1 MVSLNQF
8 NNLFFTSYKIPKPIN
23 QPNMK
28 NIILEQ
34 LIYEVETWKRL
45 IVFIKNENLMRINRL
60 NDIIKSNNDKNILF
74 KIENFQIQF
83 MMLEEIYFVLND
95 EVVEQNKCLMMAH
108 NQENEI
114 DIILLI
120 KQQQENR
127 LNMEKLINK
136 INKIK
141 ADFFQEF
148 SEKLYEFC

>member
-1 MVSLNQF
+1 
-8 NNLFFTSYKIPKPIN
+8 
-23 QPNMK
+23 MK

-60 NDIIKSNNDKNILF
+60 NEIIKSNDDKNILN
-74 KIENFQIQF
+74 KIENFQVQF
-83 MMLEEIYFVLND
+83 LTLEEIFYILNN
-95 EVVEQNKCLMMAH
+95 EVAVQGNRLMLVH
-108 NQENEI
+108 KKEYEI

-120 KQQQENR
+120 KQQQDIR

-141 ADFFQEF
+141 SDFFQEF
-148 SEKLYEFC
+148 SEKLYQLS

>member
-1 MVSLNQF
+1 
-8 NNLFFTSYKIPKPIN
+8 
-23 QPNMK
+23 MK
-28 NIILEQ
+28 NIIIEQ
-34 LIYEVETWKRL
+34 LIYEVDTWKRL

-95 EVVEQNKCLMMAH
+95 EVVEQYNLLKLVQK
-108 NQENEI
+108 QEYEI

>member
-1 MVSLNQF
+1 MIEN
-8 NNLFFTSYKIPKPIN
+8 TKPIKLSI
-23 QPNMK
+23 MK
-28 NIILEQ
+28 NIIIEQ

-74 KIENFQIQF
+74 KIENFQVQF
-83 MMLEEIYFVLND
+83 LTLEEIYFVLND
-95 EVVEQNKCLMMAH
+95 EVVEQQNRLMLVYKK
-108 NQENEI
+108 EYEI

-120 KQQQENR
+120 KEQQDIR
-127 LNMEKLINK
+127 LNIETLINK

-148 SEKLYEFC
+148 SEKLYQSC

>member
-1 MVSLNQF
+1 
-8 NNLFFTSYKIPKPIN
+8 
-23 QPNMK
+23 MK
-28 NIILEQ
+28 NIIIEQ

-74 KIENFQIQF
+74 KIENFQVQF
-83 MMLEEIYFVLND
+83 LTLEEIYFVLND
-95 EVVEQNKCLMMAH
+95 EVLEQQNLLMLVQK
-108 NQENEI
+108 NEYEI

-120 KQQQENR
+120 KQQQVIRFNI
-127 LNMEKLINK
+127 EKLINK

-148 SEKLYEFC
+148 SEKLYQSC

>member
-1 MVSLNQF
+1 
-8 NNLFFTSYKIPKPIN
+8 
-23 QPNMK
+23 MK
-28 NIILEQ
+28 NIIIEQ

-74 KIENFQIQF
+74 KIENFQVQF
-83 MMLEEIYFVLND
+83 LTLEEIYFVLND
-95 EVVEQNKCLMMAH
+95 EVVEQQNRLMLVYKK
-108 NQENEI
+108 EYEI

-120 KQQQENR
+120 KEQQDIR
-127 LNMEKLINK
+127 LNIETLINK

-148 SEKLYEFC
+148 SEKLYQSC

>member
-1 MVSLNQF
+1 MIEN
-8 NNLFFTSYKIPKPIN
+8 TKPIKLSI
-23 QPNMK
+23 MK
-28 NIILEQ
+28 NIIIEQ

-60 NDIIKSNNDKNILF
+60 NDIIKSNDDKNILL
-74 KIENFQIQF
+74 KIENFQVQF
-83 MMLEEIYFVLND
+83 LTLEEIYFVLND
-95 EVVEQNKCLMMAH
+95 EVIEQQNRLMLIH
-108 NQENEI
+108 KKEYDI

-120 KQQQENR
+120 KEQQDIR

-148 SEKLYEFC
+148 SEKLYQSF

>member
-1 MVSLNQF
+1 
-8 NNLFFTSYKIPKPIN
+8 
-23 QPNMK
+23 MK

>member
-1 MVSLNQF
+1 
-8 NNLFFTSYKIPKPIN
+8 
-23 QPNMK
+23 MK

-60 NDIIKSNNDKNILF
+60 NEIIKSNDDKNILN
-74 KIENFQIQF
+74 KIENFQVQF
-83 MMLEEIYFVLND
+83 LTLEEIFYILNN
-95 EVVEQNKCLMMAH
+95 EVAVQGNRLMLVH
-108 NQENEI
+108 KKEYEI

-120 KQQQENR
+120 KQQQDIR

-141 ADFFQEF
+141 SDFFQEF
-148 SEKLYEFC
+148 SEKLYQPC